1 MEDFTERMQERF
13 AGFFPTLLGMT
24 LVSAT
29 SERVVAELAVR
40 DELCTVPGILH
51 GGAIMAFADTLGGIA
66 TMLNI
71 APNARTTTIESK
83 TNFFAPGIAG
93 TTVTAECLP
102 VNRGRRTMTWQ
113 TSIRNPEGR
122 LLAQVTQTQFVD
134 TPAA

>member
-1 MEDFTERMQERF
+1 MEDFAGQMQERF
-13 AGFFPTLLGMT
+13 AGFFPTLLGIK

-83 TNFFAPGIAG
+83 TSAPSRCRP
-93 TTVTAECLP
+93 T
-102 VNRGRRTMTWQ
+102 N
-113 TSIRNPEGR
+113 
-122 LLAQVTQTQFVD
+122 
-134 TPAA
+134 